1 MNLLRTRVFFGL
13 LLSIAFAAITSYFA
27 TSLLGPT
34 PGEAPI
40 RVTART
46 IQTNLEAWW
55 GDPPKCDAYMRDVRK
70 NTGLDLVLLRDLN
83 QLPRG
88 AMRAKRRD
96 AITFDP
102 DGHAYIPISAKG
114 ELAAIVELRMARP
127 PPRPRPTV
135 AIAVAVVVLAAAAYL
150 LSRRLTRPL
159 EDVAQAARRFGGGDL
174 GARALTSSGSSSEEV
189 RSVAEAFDE
198 MAERIQRVVV
208 DQRSLLGAISHE
220 LRSPL
225 GRARVALEIARD
237 RTGDPAL
244 DRIEKDLG
252 DIDAILTDLLASAR
266 AGLSDL
272 RPQKTEL
279 QPWILERIAME
290 PESPPIELAMPE
302 PITIHVDQ
310 ALLGRAFANLVQN
323 ARKYGHP
330 REEPLVVRVEKTKA
344 GAKIAVEDRGPGIPE
359 EVLPRIFDAFVR
371 ADKARTPKK
380 DGSETHEGT
389 GLGLTLVQRIA
400 EAHRGTAGAENL
412 PSKDEA
418 PKAPG
423 TDGAH
428 AGARV
433 WFTVED
439 LAPVVAPT

>member
-1 MNLLRTRVFFGL
+1 VNRLRTRVFFGL
-13 LLSIAFAAITSYFA
+13 LFSIAFAAVTSYFA
-27 TSLLGPT
+27 TSLLGPA

-46 IQTNLEAWW
+46 IQTNLEQWW
-55 GDPPKCDAYMRDVRK
+55 GDPARCDAYMRDVRK

-83 QLPRG
+83 QLPRA

-102 DGHAYIPISAKG
+102 DGHAYIPISDKG
-114 ELAAIVELRMARP
+114 DLVAIVELRMARS

-135 AIAVAVVVLAAAAYL
+135 AIAVAVVVLAAAAYF

-174 GARALTSSGSSSEEV
+174 SARALSKSEESSEEV
-189 RSVAEAFDE
+189 RSVAAAFDE

-237 RTGDPAL
+237 RTHDPAL

-252 DIDAILTDLLASAR
+252 EIDAILTDLLASAR

-272 RPQKTEL
+272 RPQQTDL
-279 QPWILERIAME
+279 ASWLRERIALE
-290 PESPPIELAMPE
+290 PESPPIELVITT
-302 PITIHVDQ
+302 PITLHVDQ

-330 REEPLVVRVEKTKA
+330 SDKPLVVRVDKTAK
-344 GAKIAVEDRGPGIPE
+344 GAKIAVEDLGPGIPE
-359 EVLPRIFDAFVR
+359 DVLPRVFDAFVR

-380 DGSETHEGT
+380 GAHDAHEGT

-400 EAHRGTAGAENL
+400 EAHRGTAGAENRT
-412 PSKDEA
+412 PEG
-418 PKAPG
+418 PG
-423 TDGAH
+423 LGAG
-428 AGARV
+428 AGGARV

-439 LAPVVAPT
+439 LAPEGAPS